1 MHGTRMKRDL
11 SRSRAALMRALKR
24 AERALEAKDDATA
37 LKAGHT
43 IATIAGAVVKLVEA
57 HELQE
62 RVEALE
68 ARVAELTEARIKL
81 RRTG

>member
-11 SRSRAALMRALKR
+11 SRSRAALMRALRR
-24 AERALEAKDDATA
+24 AEQALASRDDTTAIRAAHA
-37 LKAGHT
+37 

-62 RVEALE
+62 RVEGLE
-68 ARVAELTEARIKL
+68 ARVAELTEARMKA
-81 RRTG
+81 RRTA